1 MEANFIGFSMG
12 RGRKL
17 ETFEDYSRA
26 LKGKYG
32 LGEGKDYKPWL
43 RVQDVKSKGIRSQIY
58 GRKTQR
64 VHHLLSSIESQLF
77 YLSEFSDSV
86 IDIREQFPLLPIN
99 YTQKIAKIIGVE
111 HPSHPTSGE
120 PIVITTD
127 FLLTISSEHGIRYQA
142 ISVKPEDEVN
152 NQRVL
157 EKIDLERIC
166 WELLNVPFGLFVGNE
181 LTRTQ
186 SRNIDWATAPFREGS
201 TLFSDEQVTA
211 ALHTLNIGQSFVQ
224 DICDLFT
231 ASTITSHDESLTL
244 LRYLIASKLIDVDL
258 SCDIAEEGI
267 IRIDEVHLTQ
277 RGIINGDR

>member
-1 MEANFIGFSMG
+1 MG

-32 LGEGKDYKPWL
+32 VGEGKDYKPWL

-64 VHHLLSSIESQLF
+64 IHHLLSSIESQLF
-77 YLSEFSDSV
+77 YLNEFSDSV
-86 IDIREQFPLLPIN
+86 IDIREQFPLLPLN

-111 HPSHPTSGE
+111 HPTHPTSGE

-127 FLLTISSEHGIRYQA
+127 FLLTIRTKHGISYQA
-142 ISVKPEDEVN
+142 ISVKPEYEVN

-157 EKIDLERIC
+157 EKIDIERVC
-166 WELLNVPFGLFVGNE
+166 WELLDVPFHLFLGNE

-186 SRNIDWATAPFREGS
+186 SKNIDWATAPFRENLM
-201 TLFSDEQVTA
+201 LFSDEQVTA
-211 ALHTLNIGQSFVQ
+211 ALHTLDVGQRFVE
-224 DICDLFT
+224 DVCDLFT
-231 ASTITSHDESLTL
+231 ASKITSHDESLTL
-244 LRYLIASKLIDVDL
+244 LRYLIASKFIDVDL
-258 SCDIAEEGI
+258 SFDIAEGGI
-267 IRIDEVHLTQ
+267 IKIDGVHLTQ
-277 RGIINGDR
+277 RGIINGNR

>member
-1 MEANFIGFSMG
+1 MG

-26 LKGKYG
+26 LKSKYG

-43 RVQDVKSKGIRSQIY
+43 RVQDVKSKGIRSQVY

-86 IDIREQFPLLPIN
+86 IDIREQFPLLPLN
-99 YTQKIAKIIGVE
+99 YTQKIAKVIGVE

-127 FLLTISSEHGIRYQA
+127 FLLTISTESGIRYQA

-157 EKIDLERIC
+157 EKIDIERVC
-166 WELLNVPFGLFVGNE
+166 WELVNVPFSFFVGNK

-186 SRNIDWATAPFREGS
+186 SKNIDWATAPFREDS
-201 TLFSDEQVTA
+201 TPFSDEQVTA
-211 ALHTLNIGQSFVQ
+211 ALHTLGIGQRFVE
-224 DICDLFT
+224 DVCDLFT
-231 ASTITSHDESLTL
+231 ASAITSHDESLTL

-277 RGIINGDR
+277 RGIVNGDR

>member
-1 MEANFIGFSMG
+1 MG

-127 FLLTISSEHGIRYQA
+127 FLLTIRSEHGIRYQA

-157 EKIDLERIC
+157 EKIDLERVC

>member
-1 MEANFIGFSMG
+1 MG

-26 LKGKYG
+26 LTGKYG

-77 YLSEFSDSV
+77 YISEFSDSV

-99 YTQKIAKIIGVE
+99 YTQKIAQLIGVE
-111 HPSHPTSGE
+111 HPTHPTSGE

-127 FLLTISSEHGIRYQA
+127 FLLTISTEHGIRYQA

-157 EKIDLERIC
+157 EKIDIERVC

-186 SRNIDWATAPFREGS
+186 SKNIDWATAPFRED
-201 TLFSDEQVTA
+201 LMPFSDEQVTA
-211 ALHTLNIGQSFVQ
+211 ALHTLEIGQRFVE
-224 DICDLFT
+224 DVCDLFT
-231 ASTITSHDESLTL
+231 TSDITSHDESLTL

-258 SCDIAEEGI
+258 SCDIAEEGM